1 MTITPDFFSEP
12 IKKALADLKIT
23 AFTEVQKQSFPLIM
37 NGDNL
42 IAASETGSGKT
53 LAFILPLIEKI
64 QGLPKRPIR
73 VLVISPTKELSDQ
86 TLKVVKQIARHTNI
100 LSMSIYGGKSFSEQE
115 RDLKKGFHLIVA
127 CPGRLQDHI
136 EKNTID
142 LSGVEY
148 IVLDEADQL
157 MDLGFMPQIEKI
169 MNATPL
175 KKQVMLFSATINEEV
190 KILIKDFLGKGKI
203 LKLNEL
209 KPKEIINEL
218 FCPIK
223 LSLKYSFLRFLLK
236 HKKIKAALIFTNTKE
251 EARILGAQ
259 LIADN
264 YPAVVLEGDM
274 TSHQRQKSL
283 VSLKSKNARFLIAT
297 DVASRG
303 IDIPHLTHVI
313 NYTIPLNFESYIHRV
328 GRTARFQNGG
338 EAITLFAENE
348 IETLEALIDKKIIP
362 SKFSEFTPKTGKK

>member
-1 MTITPDFFSEP
+1 MSPDYFSPALQKSLSEHGIT
-12 IKKALADLKIT
+12 T
-23 AFTEVQKQSFPLIM
+23 FTEVQKLSIPLIM

-53 LAFILPLIEKI
+53 LAFLLPLIEKI

-73 VLVISPTKELSDQ
+73 VLIISPTKELSDQ
-86 TLKVVKQIARHTNI
+86 TLKVAKKFARYTNI
-100 LSMSIYGGKSFSEQE
+100 LSLSIYGGTSFTEQV
-115 RDLKKGFHLIVA
+115 RDIKKGFHLIVA

-148 IVLDEADQL
+148 LVLDEADQL
-157 MDLGFMPQIEKI
+157 MDLGFLPQIEKI
-169 MNATPL
+169 TEATPNR
-175 KKQVMLFSATINEEV
+175 KQTLLFSATINDEV
-190 KILIKDFLGKGKI
+190 KILIKEYLGKGKI

-209 KPKEIINEL
+209 KPKEIINEV
-218 FCPIK
+218 FCSIK
-223 LSLKYSFLRFLLK
+223 PNLKYSFLKFLMK

-251 EARILGAQ
+251 EARTLCA
-259 LIADN
+259 LLKNDN

-274 TSHQRQKSL
+274 TSHQRHKSL
-283 VSLKSKNARFLIAT
+283 ESLKSKTSRFLIAT

-313 NYTIPLNFESYIHRV
+313 NYSIPLNYESYIHRV
-328 GRTARFQNGG
+328 GRTARFEKTG
-338 EAITLFAENE
+338 EAITLFSEEELDQLN
-348 IETLEALIDKKIIP
+348 TLVRKEVT
-362 SKFSEFTPKTGKK
+362 STKFSEFNIKKTK